1 MGIVMIIIYCLIAI
15 IFSTMAVEVLRERLK
30 VLKMLAKIL
39 CITLSIIQG
48 ILWPITL
55 AVSIGIAIAHVV
67 KRQDNRA

>member
-1 MGIVMIIIYCLIAI
+1 
-15 IFSTMAVEVLRERLK
+15 MAVEVLRERLK

-39 CITLSIIQG
+39 CITLNIIQG

-67 KRQDNRA
+67 KRQNNRA